1 LSASDRQCVDGI
13 KQETEAL
20 GRVVTNFLNYARPE
34 QVTLTRVS
42 LAPLAQRTADELRHE
57 LPASTAIE
65 VRGVFGD
72 IDGDEVLLRQVLAN
86 LLRNAAEACEGAGRV
101 PAIVLEG
108 GVDQAERTCR
118 VTIADNGPGI
128 PEALRLQVFQPFFTT
143 RAQGTGLGL
152 AIVRKIVVMHNGRVV
167 VNTSA
172 AGGAAIE
179 LTFPTAATP

>member
-1 LSASDRQCVDGI
+1 
-13 KQETEAL
+13 
-20 GRVVTNFLNYARPE
+20 
-34 QVTLTRVS
+34 VS

-143 RAQGTGLGL
+143 RAQGTGSGF
-152 AIVRKIVVMHNGRVV
+152 R
-167 VNTSA
+167 SA
-172 AGGAAIE
+172 PRRSATTG
-179 LTFPTAATP
+179 TRSPTRSSPTAAPTWRAGSTPRWR